1 MRKRNWL
8 YFVYYFM
15 YWLSI
20 GCLSPYLGLFYQQR
34 GLSGTQIGI
43 LNAVASFATVPAAL
57 LIGPLADK
65 SRSPRRILLV
75 LMAGIFVVFGVM
87 YALNSFFLFA
97 LAILIYG
104 FVSNP
109 ISDVA
114 DTLLMGQIKDKPET
128 YGNFRLG
135 GSGGYMLG
143 VAAAG
148 VLFKLTGMPMLFVA
162 ACAMLLVTMLV
173 VRMLPVGEHTP
184 KPAEAK
190 RVSFYSISKNRAFAP
205 AFLTLLIWGITDS
218 GTIYFLSLHVVGNG
232 LEASYTSMLIG
243 TAMIGEMALFFL
255 APYLLRKLGPLNAMA
270 LGFAMQV
277 ARMAALFA
285 IQWLPG
291 YLQIAA
297 QFIGGGAFALVYA
310 SDTEYIRQSF
320 SQDVA
325 YTAQS
330 LKSMAN
336 KGIGMGFGALL
347 FGRMLDVVTT
357 NAAFLCMGAVSAV
370 YMLALLVINA
380 RFKAKE
386 ARLNG

>member
-34 GLSGTQIGI
+34 GLNGTQIGI
-43 LNAVASFATVPAAL
+43 LNAVASFATIPAAL
-57 LIGPLADK
+57 FIGPLADK
-65 SRSPRRILLV
+65 SRSPRRILLI
-75 LMAGIFVVFGVM
+75 LLAGIFAVFGVL
-87 YALNSFFLFA
+87 YSLNGFFLFA
-97 LAILIYG
+97 FAILIYG

-114 DTLLMGQIKDKPET
+114 DTLLMGQIKEKPET
-128 YGNFRLG
+128 YGNYRLG

-148 VLFKLTGMPMLFVA
+148 ILFKLTGMPMLFVA
-162 ACAMLLVTMLV
+162 ACAMLLVTMVV

-184 KPAEAK
+184 KPATAK
-190 RVSFYSISKNRAFAP
+190 RVSLYTISKSRAFAP
-205 AFLTLLIWGITDS
+205 AFLTLLIWGLTDS
-218 GTIYFLSLHVVGNG
+218 GAVYFLSLHVVTNG
-232 LEASYTSMLIG
+232 LEASFTSVLIG
-243 TAMIGEMALFFL
+243 AVMIGEMIFFL
-255 APYLLRKLGPLNAMA
+255 LTPYLLRKLGPLNAMA
-270 LGFAMQV
+270 LGFGMQAV
-277 ARMAALFA
+277 HMAALFA
-285 IQWLPG
+285 IQWLPW

-297 QFIGGGAFALVYA
+297 QFLGGGAFAMVYA
-310 SDTEYIRQSF
+310 SDTEYIRQGF

-330 LKSMAN
+330 LKAIAN
-336 KGIGMGFGALL
+336 KGIGTGLGALL

-357 NAAFLCMGAVSAV
+357 NVAFLCMGVVAVV
-370 YMLALLVINA
+370 YMLVLLVIHA
-380 RFKAKE
+380 RSKSKE
-386 ARLNG
+386 AELNG

>member
-15 YWLSI
+15 YWLAI

-43 LNAVASFATVPAAL
+43 LNAVASFATIPAAL
-57 LIGPLADK
+57 FIGPLADK
-65 SRSPRRILLV
+65 SRSPRRILVIL
-75 LMAGIFVVFGVM
+75 LAGILTVFGAL
-87 YALNSFFLFA
+87 YALNSFYLFA

-162 ACAMLLVTMLV
+162 ACSMLLVTMVV

-184 KPAEAK
+184 KPAAAK
-190 RVSFYSISKNRAFAP
+190 PVSMYSISRNRAFAP

-218 GTIYFLSLHVVGNG
+218 GTIYFLSLHVVANG
-232 LEASYTSMLIG
+232 LDASFTSVLIG
-243 TAMIGEMALFFL
+243 AAMIGEMAFFFL
-255 APYLLRKLGPLNAMA
+255 APYILRKFGPLNAMA
-270 LGFAMQV
+270 IGFVMQTV
-277 ARMAALFA
+277 RMAAMFT

-291 YLQIAA
+291 YLQIAS
-297 QFIGGGAFALVYA
+297 QFIGGGAFALVYS

-330 LKSMAN
+330 LKSIAN
-336 KGIGMGFGALL
+336 KGIGMGVGALL

-370 YMLALLVINA
+370 YMIVLLIINA
-380 RFKAKE
+380 RFKAKD
-386 ARLNG
+386 ARING